1 MVRTAILVY
10 RIGHMQ
16 NPTRLLLPLFVFL
29 VSSFIFVSPA
39 SAAMTVSA
47 ISPANAT
54 VGVPVTFSAN
64 VVSPAGINYCKL
76 NVDLDDVGE
85 MTVSGNTASRSYTF
99 NAGGSRVAFVYC
111 KDNSGGIVSGPNTA
125 IWVQGTIVNSS
136 PMAPSQSPSTPSQQS
151 TQQQATST
159 AAQESPD
166 AHKLMKLAC
175 PVGAGSDDPCK
186 AVYYVSG
193 DGKRHAYPNS
203 KVFFTWYSNF
213 DSVETVTPEKLASFT
228 LGKNVTYRPGIRMVK
243 FQTGDKVYAVGQ
255 DGLLRWV
262 PTEAIAKTL
271 YGNDWNTKIDDI
283 PDTFFVDYRYGADI
297 SPSVDYS
304 PTLEASK
311 AVVF

>member
-1 MVRTAILVY
+1 
-10 RIGHMQ
+10 MQ

-29 VSSFIFVSPA
+29 VSSFILVRPA

-47 ISPANAT
+47 ITPANAT
-54 VGVPVTFSAN
+54 VGVPVTFTAS

-85 MTVSGNTASRSYTF
+85 MTVSGNTASRSFTF

-125 IWVQGTIVNSS
+125 IWVEGTIVNSS
-136 PMAPSQSPSTPSQQS
+136 PMSPSQPPAQQPAAQQQS
-151 TQQQATST
+151 TST
-159 AAQESPD
+159 ASQESPD

-175 PVGAGSDDPCK
+175 PTGASSDDPCK
-186 AVYYVSG
+186 AVYYVSA

-203 KVFFTWYSNF
+203 KVFFTWYGNF
-213 DSVETVTPEKLASFT
+213 DSVETVTPEKLASFP
-228 LGKNVTYRPGIRMVK
+228 LGKNVTYRPGQRMVK

-255 DGLLRWV
+255 EGLLRWV
-262 PTEAIAKTL
+262 PTESIAKTL

-283 PDTFFVDYRYGADI
+283 ADAFFVDYRYGADI
-297 SPSVDYS
+297 SPSIDYS

-311 AVVF
+311 ATTF